1 MGWSSTIV
9 VARTPAEIEAIRASW
24 QTFDLPTVHHDV
36 DFYLAK
42 LRARP
47 TVLRPHAILLERDG
61 RPVAIAI
68 GRLEEGTL
76 ACKFGYRTVY
86 RPTMR
91 LLVMRP
97 GFLFERDREGSGR
110 KLVAEVLA
118 SLAGGEADAVSFY
131 GLESDSSLFHAAT
144 ELPPVISRGRFVVRE
159 PHWKLELPESLDA
172 FLASRSRRA
181 RGEIRGIGNRLTRKY
196 GARMS
201 TRVFR
206 SVSELDQL
214 FADLDRVALKTYQR
228 ALDAAFTDTE
238 ERRETMALALSRGW
252 FRAYV
257 LYIDGE
263 PVAYRTGFLYRGTFT
278 GAQTGYDPAFR
289 SDRVGTYL
297 LVRLIEDLCQEDT
310 ARVLDF
316 GCGEAE
322 YKRRFSTCGSEEA
335 HPMVFAPTFTGI
347 RVNATRTAIAAADGL
362 ARKALERV
370 GVSGP
375 LKKRLRAASSA
386 GLNR

>member
-1 MGWSSTIV
+1 MGSGTVV
-9 VARTPAEIEAIRASW
+9 VARTPAEIEAIRPSW

-47 TVLRPHAILLERDG
+47 AVLRPHAILLERDS

-68 GRLEEGTL
+68 GRLEDRTL

-97 GFLFERDREGSGR
+97 GLLLVRDRNTSGR
-110 KLVAEVLA
+110 QLVAEILA
-118 SLAGGEADAVSFY
+118 SLTRGEADAVSFY
-131 GLESDSSLFHAAT
+131 GLKSDSNLFRAAT
-144 ELPPVISRGRFVVRE
+144 ELPSAISRGRFVVRE

-172 FLASRSRRA
+172 FLASRSRHA
-181 RGEIRGIGNRLTRKY
+181 RGEIRGVGNRLARKY

-206 SVSELDQL
+206 SLSELDQL
-214 FADLDRVALKTYQR
+214 FADLERVADKTYQR
-228 ALDAAFTDTE
+228 VLDAAFTDTE
-238 ERRETMALALSRGW
+238 ERRETTALALSRGW

-257 LYIDGE
+257 LYIDGA
-263 PVAYRTGFLYRGTFT
+263 PVAYQSGFLYRGTFS

-297 LVRLIEDLCQEDT
+297 LVRLIEDLCQDDT
-310 ARVLDF
+310 ARVVDF

-335 HPMVFAPTFTGI
+335 HPMVFAPTFRGI
-347 RVNATRTAIAAADGL
+347 RVNVISTAIAAADEV
-362 ARKALERV
+362 AQKALERA
-370 GVSGP
+370 GVSGT
-375 LKKRLRAASSA
+375 LKKRLRTASPA